1 MSSSHFNESFGDK
14 PQFVGQ
20 VDNTSIRE
28 KPLPS
33 IWFLKACKIAF
44 FAFLIFLILLTL
56 LFTNIFCLG
65 YEHHLPKGSLIKVAT
80 RIPLTTEHLE
90 EGSPVYFISSSDV
103 WVVEKKAIEQVQA
116 EEVAKIKKE
125 QDAVK
130 KAEEKKL
137 KKEQEKAAKKLEAK
151 KKKEKE
157 SGQMSMFDDL
167 FGGV

>member
-1 MSSSHFNESFGDK
+1 MAHSTKAFEEVIKKYLDELAANDELFAKKYNNPKKSINDCCSFIVSEVKKMNVQGLSDGEVFYLARHYYEEDNLNFDKNISCTVVVNE
-14 PQFVGQ
+14 Q
-20 VDNTSIRE
+20 VKLTE
-28 KPLPS
+28 KE
-33 IWFLKACKIAF
+33 IAD
-44 FAFLIFLILLTL
+44 A
-56 LFTNIFCLG
+56 
-65 YEHHLPKGSLIKVAT
+65 
-80 RIPLTTEHLE
+80 R
-90 EGSPVYFISSSDV
+90 
-103 WVVEKKAIEQVQA
+103 KKAIEQVQA

-125 QDAVK
+125 QEAAK